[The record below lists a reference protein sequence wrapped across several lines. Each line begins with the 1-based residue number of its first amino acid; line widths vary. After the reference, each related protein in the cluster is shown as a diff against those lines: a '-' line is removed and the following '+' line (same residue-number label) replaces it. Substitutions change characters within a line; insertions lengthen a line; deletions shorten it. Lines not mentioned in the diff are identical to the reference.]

1 VDPPVCDAGNFSSDG
16 KAGGG
21 ARACSQCAAGK
32 FSLAAGS
39 TACSECQAG
48 TYSGT
53 VGASNAAT
61 CLNCANGKY
70 SATVG
75 AFNASFCRSCP
86 SHSTCPE
93 GSVSLAACTCDVG
106 YSGVGSA
113 CSACSQGT
121 HKPVLGSSNCL
132 PCQAGKYSATLGAG
146 VCHDCAGSSW
156 AVDTGSS
163 ACTECRPGYYFEP
176 LLGPVEDPCAAC
188 PAGTYRAGT
197 SRNLARA
204 CGPDGLQACA
214 TRQSSTSS
222 NGAHYAL
229 DGNTD
234 TNYTAGTCSHMAF
247 SPADESPWW
256 MVDLGQHQRVSA
268 VKVWNRD
275 DACCR
280 PRINNFSV
288 HLGDQNTSYSDNPA
302 CATNVSAPA
311 AAAAAYMVGCLGAGR
326 YLWIVVAGSGLPLS
340 LPLSLCEVQVF
351 EGCPRCH
358 AGKYSSEVAS
368 ASNSTCVDCPDNA
381 TSPAGSDASADC
393 LCAAG
398 FLGRPGGLCTACA
411 AGKQKETVGEHN
423 CTDCSAGTHKS
434 TPGPGKC
441 QACAAGKFARS
452 SGSQSCTLCPSYA
465 ISREGSTDVTQCQCQ
480 PGYVGPSVGPCVVCG
495 VGQYKSSNTCTT
507 CPAGTSSREGSSK
520 IANCTCR
527 VGFSGFSDGAICEA
541 CTGATFKN
549 VTGPGNCSRCP
560 SNSVDAYA
568 SKECMCNPGYAGRG
582 SQVCRM
588 CPAGTFTSSAGALV
602 CTSCAANS
610 YASSAGVS
618 ACTQCPANSISPAG
632 SIAASDC
639 ACAKGFSGPDGGPCV
654 CAAGKLKDGACVQ
667 NSDVVNPGSAP
678 PVPVMVY
685 MSVLMPYTAE
695 EFTNVK
701 DQFTAS
707 FAKVAGVRTN
717 DVSIVKVTEARRSLA
732 GRRQQR
738 GINVDLIV
746 AVQEP
751 NAVESVT
758 SKLSLEN
765 MNKILQADG
774 LKSITSITKAPT
786 RAPSTTSVD
795 SAEGQ
800 QSAANSLMLAII
812 IVPLVVAV
820 LVAVACAR
828 VVCKRSNADKLQE
841 KNNGTQEIASLTSGD
856 GGSKIPG
863 SPLNKGMQDFAP
875 LTSPLSSPSVR
886 SSNSPGFLCFDDD
899 LAGAAYREAG
909 VTVDVADVLD
919 GSPTL
924 SSKGCEPSFVFD
936 VSSLRFTWAVQR
948 PAEGEEEEDG
958 DDKGSSAALEAGEE
972 AVALTSAVISEKI
985 TAVYAENVR
994 RITEAEDIL
1003 ASVRDFLSARH
1014 SSRFHTGE
1022 TGHDG
1027 REEGKVNDD

>member
-1 VDPPVCDAGNFSSDG
+1 
-16 KAGGG
+16 
-21 ARACSQCAAGK
+21 
-32 FSLAAGS
+32 
-39 TACSECQAG
+39 
-48 TYSGT
+48 
-53 VGASNAAT
+53 
-61 CLNCANGKY
+61 
-70 SATVG
+70 
-75 AFNASFCRSCP
+75 
-86 SHSTCPE
+86 
-93 GSVSLAACTCDVG
+93 
-106 YSGVGSA
+106 
-113 CSACSQGT
+113 
-121 HKPVLGSSNCL
+121 
-132 PCQAGKYSATLGAG
+132 
-146 VCHDCAGSSW
+146 
-156 AVDTGSS
+156 
-163 ACTECRPGYYFEP
+163 
-176 LLGPVEDPCAAC
+176 
-188 PAGTYRAGT
+188 
-197 SRNLARA
+197 
-204 CGPDGLQACA
+204 
-214 TRQSSTSS
+214 
-222 NGAHYAL
+222 
-229 DGNTD
+229 
-234 TNYTAGTCSHMAF
+234 
-247 SPADESPWW
+247 
-256 MVDLGQHQRVSA
+256 
-268 VKVWNRD
+268 
-275 DACCR
+275 
-280 PRINNFSV
+280 
-288 HLGDQNTSYSDNPA
+288 
-302 CATNVSAPA
+302 
-311 AAAAAYMVGCLGAGR
+311 
-326 YLWIVVAGSGLPLS
+326 
-340 LPLSLCEVQVF
+340 
-351 EGCPRCH
+351 
-358 AGKYSSEVAS
+358 
-368 ASNSTCVDCPDNA
+368 
-381 TSPAGSDASADC
+381 
-393 LCAAG
+393 
-398 FLGRPGGLCTACA
+398 
-411 AGKQKETVGEHN
+411 
-423 CTDCSAGTHKS
+423 
-434 TPGPGKC
+434 
-441 QACAAGKFARS
+441 
-452 SGSQSCTLCPSYA
+452 
-465 ISREGSTDVTQCQCQ
+465 
-480 PGYVGPSVGPCVVCG
+480 
-495 VGQYKSSNTCTT
+495 
-507 CPAGTSSREGSSK
+507 
-520 IANCTCR
+520 
-527 VGFSGFSDGAICEA
+527 
-541 CTGATFKN
+541 
-549 VTGPGNCSRCP
+549 
-560 SNSVDAYA
+560 
-568 SKECMCNPGYAGRG
+568 
-582 SQVCRM
+582 
-588 CPAGTFTSSAGALV
+588 V